1 MLMAI
6 LIARGEGEGEGRGEM
21 EMETETKVEMAEV
34 VRAAEELVQAV
45 MGTWDSSHDA
55 FHALRVRKL
64 ALSLAAEEGLSSDS
78 MEVVEL
84 AALLH
89 DIEDHKYDAR
99 KNRKNGISVEAF
111 LKTHN
116 VNIVTRQQIL
126 EIIKHMGFKEEI
138 GSTLEHKHTPEF
150 DVVQDADRLDA
161 IGAIGIARC
170 FTFGGSRNRVLHDP
184 NVQPRTNIS
193 KEQYL
198 QTNEKQTTLNHFY
211 EKLLK
216 LKSLMKT
223 KAGQRKAEHRH
234 NYLDEFLL
242 EFSREWE
249 GIC

>member
-1 MLMAI
+1 
-6 LIARGEGEGEGRGEM
+6 M

-89 DIEDHKYDAR
+89 DIGNEFLLVNIGKHCVIKVQGFECDAIQI